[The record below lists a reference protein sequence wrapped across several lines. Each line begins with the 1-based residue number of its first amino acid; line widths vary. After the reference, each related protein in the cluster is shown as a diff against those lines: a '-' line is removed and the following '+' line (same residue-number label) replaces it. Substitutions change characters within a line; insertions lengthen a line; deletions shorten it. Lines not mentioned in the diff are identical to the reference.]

1 MKELQGISQRQML
14 LFLLVLYC
22 VLFTL
27 SGCSL
32 MEVHKQTQA
41 TENVGYIKGNI
52 KVSSDQKG
60 PIMVLLFR
68 DEKGLP
74 LILESERST
83 SSEGDF
89 LFPVAPG
96 TFYIAAFIDVN
107 KDRVYQSEEHGN
119 YYGIPSKIDVT
130 PKQTVTLDTIT
141 ISGPVPRLETDIKPI
156 ARFSAAWTNIGQV
169 VSLNDPRFNRNNYS
183 LGLWKPL
190 DFLTIAEGGLFFLEE
205 YQEDKVPVLFI
216 HGVSDGPTLWSEVIE
231 SLDKQNFQPWV
242 LYYPSGLRL
251 DMISDYL
258 TEVVSRLQNKHG
270 FKEFVVIAHSMGGLV
285 TRSFVKKYV
294 ERAPGNSK
302 NLRLVMT
309 INSPM
314 GGMSSASAGV
324 KHSPIVVPSWRDVMP
339 GSDFLKDIHT
349 WNWPKETLYYLVASY
364 INGESGD
371 GLVSLQSQIPQKL
384 QSESTRMY
392 VFNNNHVGTINDKN
406 FLTLFNKIL
415 SDSHIK

>member
-1 MKELQGISQRQML
+1 MKGLQGISQRQML
-14 LFLLVLYC
+14 LFLLVPCC

-60 PIMVLLFR
+60 PIMVLRFR

-89 LFPVAPG
+89 LFPVIPG
-96 TFYIAAFIDVN
+96 TFFIAAFIDVN

-130 PKQTVTLDTIT
+130 SKQTVTLDTIT
-141 ISGPVPRLETDIKPI
+141 ISGPVPKLETNIKTI

-183 LGLWKPL
+183 MGLWKPL
-190 DFLTIAEGGLFFLEE
+190 DFLTIAEGGVFFLEE
-205 YQEDKVPVLFI
+205 YQKDKVPVLFI
-216 HGVSDGPTLWSEVIE
+216 HGVLDGPTLWSEVIE
-231 SLDKQNFQPWV
+231 ILDKQNFQPWV
-242 LYYPSGLRL
+242 AYYPSGLRL
-251 DMISDYL
+251 DMVSDYL
-258 TEVVSRLQNKHG
+258 TEAVSRLQNKHG
-270 FKEFVVIAHSMGGLV
+270 FKEFIIIAHSMGGLV

-302 NLRLVMT
+302 NCD
-309 INSPM
+309 
-314 GGMSSASAGV
+314 
-324 KHSPIVVPSWRDVMP
+324 W
-339 GSDFLKDIHT
+339 
-349 WNWPKETLYYLVASY
+349 
-364 INGESGD
+364 
-371 GLVSLQSQIPQKL
+371 
-384 QSESTRMY
+384 
-392 VFNNNHVGTINDKN
+392 
-406 FLTLFNKIL
+406 
-415 SDSHIK
+415 